1 MSVEKIRRVANVKD
15 FDFINPN
22 DYNIS
27 MDTVNRKLK
36 FEVKDGVDNSSDI
49 VKLYFDCNLFDS
61 LRYDI
66 LYYESEDGV
75 LYSLFNVFAVNS
87 NPLTFSF
94 NRGISNAYIT
104 DITELRGINKISLK
118 LFSVLFPPIKRK
130 VELKDMAI
138 SLDFSNNSFTM
149 VAENKSGLSVVNF
162 RQKVLSCVKLLSLIF
177 YSPLRIE
184 RECLF
189 SGDLNY
195 EYIYDAKES
204 GRAITRL
211 IPVNMTDVLL
221 KGVFTQDNIEKFIT
235 NFDKDYSNLLTIY
248 IYLLDKMNLN
258 IRNINDFFL
267 IQLIVSLISKL
278 KGEWVDS
285 KEAIDLY
292 LNNGY
297 IKQFNFD
304 KDRDEAEKVLS
315 ELLRDERNYVG
326 HLFVLYD
333 RKNSR
338 KRKYTGSDCL
348 EIHDFFRLLLSVP
361 FYIYE
366 IFGMAISDE
375 IITNVLDGFKS
386 YWS

>member
-1 MSVEKIRRVANVKD
+1 MALDKYYGLGSVLRDLNNYFTPDNNMFMDYCMWFLEKDFNTLKTCYCKRVEKLDIPFGNLGGNRVLCV
-15 FDFINPN
+15 F
-22 DYNIS
+22 NIPFEG
-27 MDTVNRKLK
+27 TPL
-36 FEVKDGVDNSSDI
+36 FFEEVKMQIVLTTEEDI
-49 VKLYFDCNLFDS
+49 D
-61 LRYDI
+61 
-66 LYYESEDGV
+66 
-75 LYSLFNVFAVNS
+75 A
-87 NPLTFSF
+87 
-94 NRGISNAYIT
+94 
-104 DITELRGINKISLK
+104 
-118 LFSVLFPPIKRK
+118 FPPIKRK